1 MPLKH
6 VLCDRY
12 FHSLLFIL
20 TEILCGRLYYPHSK
34 DGKTG
39 LTETVQV
46 VTPEPHDRKRR
57 AGLEPT
63 STQLPQPLFV
73 FPPHTNSQVSANFK
87 CQVHIFQQL
96 PFFSRAG
103 TRRWGVPSIQAQ
115 AGNTVSHPLTIKL
128 QKKCFAPKSSR
139 WDPARKGETQG
150 GCRSTVAGLSTTCL
164 SQSPDTPQWTSD
176 NRGDVSDHSRLP
188 WRQVQGRRGGP
199 ARAPGGQGTQM
210 PTCRGGTS
218 KIITAHI
225 FKCWDGR
232 RKVEFHWSPWAPRQ
246 PQDVGALI
254 RSQRWTLGGQKG
266 RLGGWVSS
274 LPDEQTRAPSAP
286 QSNENPHDHPM
297 SFLFPQTPT
306 ARVPE
311 ATERSPS
318 NSMRPWWPPFALGS
332 RKVHQSRDTRSRD
345 LTQGCGL
352 AQPFSTSLS
361 CLLTCTMGDGFWKHS
376 TRSRLW
382 RPASSTFP
390 LISGTFLSI
399 RRFILIPVSLAF

>member
-1 MPLKH
+1 MSC
-6 VLCDRY
+6 VTDI
-12 FHSLLFIL
+12 FIL
-20 TEILCGRLYYPHSK
+20 FFSSSPKYYAVDYTTPILKMEKWASQRSYKLLLQSH
-34 DGKTG
+34 KTG
-39 LTETVQV
+39 SAELVWNLHL
-46 VTPEPHDRKRR
+46 PN
-57 AGLEPT
+57 
-63 STQLPQPLFV
+63 PQPLFV
-73 FPPHTNSQVSANFK
+73 FLPHTNSQVSANFK

-128 QKKCFAPKSSR
+128 QKKCFAPKSSQ

-199 ARAPGGQGTQM
+199 ARGPGGQGTQM

-246 PQDVGALI
+246 PQDVRALI

-286 QSNENPHDHPM
+286 
-297 SFLFPQTPT
+297 
-306 ARVPE
+306 
-311 ATERSPS
+311 TE
-318 NSMRPWWPPFALGS
+318 
-332 RKVHQSRDTRSRD
+332 
-345 LTQGCGL
+345 
-352 AQPFSTSLS
+352 
-361 CLLTCTMGDGFWKHS
+361 
-376 TRSRLW
+376 
-382 RPASSTFP
+382 
-390 LISGTFLSI
+390 
-399 RRFILIPVSLAF
+399 